1 MIRLLI
7 TDLRHHAGMWLW
19 TFTVAVVAG
28 ACVLAQFA
36 AGRGMDTAIARY
48 GDDSYS
54 TTPLTVF
61 CLITVGVSAISVL
74 SSTTSRVVE
83 MRTRDFGLWRALGM
97 RPGALR
103 ASILGELAILGGI
116 AGVVGVPLGYGLAH
130 VLVPMLISERVAP
143 PQAVPELPLA
153 ALWWSALFTAAV
165 AVLGGWWSAT
175 RCARARESLLLRG
188 ESAGGSRI
196 GALWRILGRLVLVA
210 GLSVGTVAAY
220 RTIRD
225 GTPGSDDVVNAAMLG
240 SMALMCVV
248 LLLVRWCVPLL
259 ERLAARLIPRSWVA
273 AFVAGRTCAVESAR
287 SSATVLP
294 FALAMGL
301 VGVLYSGRSFGMS
314 GVTAQGFLSMFGPA
328 LLVAWT
334 GGVAIIAMSAGQRRR
349 DGALLA
355 AAGARHGTI
364 LVAEVLEGVIHSLV
378 AALLGVAITV
388 GAVYLVGLA
397 SAVPFS
403 EALPRAPW
411 EAIGIVVTASFMTV
425 CLAVVVSS
433 RAGARTAT
441 VGQILR
447 AQD

>member
-19 TFTVAVVAG
+19 TFVVAVVAG
-28 ACVLAQFA
+28 ACVFGQFA
-36 AGRGMDTAIARY
+36 AGQGMETAIARY
-48 GDDSYS
+48 ADESYS

-74 SSTTSRVVE
+74 SSTASRVVE

-97 RPGALR
+97 RPGAVR
-103 ASILGELAILGGI
+103 ATLLGELAILGGI
-116 AGVVGVPLGYGLAH
+116 AGLVGVPLGYGLAH

-143 PQAVPELPLA
+143 PQTVPELPPA
-153 ALWWSALFTAAV
+153 ALCWAVLFTAAV
-165 AVLGGWWSAT
+165 AVLGGWWSAA

-188 ESAGGSRI
+188 ESAGGSRV
-196 GALWRILGRLVLVA
+196 GSLWRVLGRLLLLA
-210 GLSVGTVAAY
+210 GLCAGIVAAY
-220 RTIRD
+220 MAIRD
-225 GTPGSDDVVNAAMLG
+225 GVAGSDEVISAAMPA
-240 SMALMCVV
+240 ALAFMCVV

-273 AFVAGRTCAVESAR
+273 AFVAGRTCAVESSR

-301 VGVLYSGRSFGMS
+301 VGVLYSGRNFGMS
-314 GVTAQGFLSMFGPA
+314 GVTAQGFLAMFGPA

-411 EAIGIVVTASFMTV
+411 EAIGIVVTASFVTV

-433 RAGARTAT
+433 RVGARAT
-441 VGQILR
+441 TLGQMLR
-447 AQD
+447 AQE